1 VESLEVLKR
10 YDGEKNGW
18 RVVDVKELG
27 VGVWDWRGEVD
38 EEKERVKIQ
47 GVLKEGKKRRQKEEE
62 SKEKKK

>member
-27 VGVWDWRGEVD
+27 LGVWDWRGEVD

-47 GVLKEGKKRRQKEEE
+47 GVLKEGKKRRQKVEE